1 MTKGK
6 ETDAWIQ
13 ALKRENPNRT
23 KLTSKSSNRTCSLQ
37 FVDGIPT
44 KANLLPIMHMGLDTK
59 RQKTRHP
66 LFKHPLPA
74 MKTRVQEVS
83 Q

>member
-13 ALKRENPNRT
+13 ALKRENPNTT

-44 KANLLPIMHMGLDTK
+44 KANLLPIMHMG
-59 RQKTRHP
+59 
-66 LFKHPLPA
+66 
-74 MKTRVQEVS
+74 
-83 Q
+83 